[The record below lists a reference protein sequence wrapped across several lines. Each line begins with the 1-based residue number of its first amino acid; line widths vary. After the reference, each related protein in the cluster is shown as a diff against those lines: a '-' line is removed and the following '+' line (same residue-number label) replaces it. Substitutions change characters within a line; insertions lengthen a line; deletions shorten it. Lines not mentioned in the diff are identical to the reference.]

1 MAEDPKSPPP
11 GAAPAAGA
19 PAANA
24 TSAPAAN
31 PAPVGP
37 ANTPPKPTTVKLTV
51 DGRQVEVKPGTNLI
65 DAAKQAGANIPY
77 YCYHPRL
84 SIAANCR
91 MCLVEVS
98 NAPKLVPGCQTPVAE
113 NLAVTTRSPRVKDA
127 QRAVLEFIL
136 LNHPV
141 DCAICDQAGE
151 CKLEDYYMMY
161 DFKPS
166 RLEGSKVMRNK
177 RKVLG
182 PLVVIDQE
190 RCILCTRCVRFME
203 EVPKERQ
210 LGVFGRGSH
219 EVVDIFP
226 GKALDSN
233 YAGNTVD
240 ICPVG
245 ALLSRD
251 YRFKARSWFLSATPS
266 VCTGCSRGCN
276 TFADWFNGST
286 YRYRP
291 RENEAVNKSWMCDQG
306 RLSYKYL
313 NVERVA
319 EPRLGKKA
327 EGQLVPVEQAIAVA
341 AEKLRV
347 ASKLALL
354 ASPVASV
361 EDLMAAFALAK
372 SELKLKTVYVGGRAD
387 GAADQLLMNADKN
400 PNRKGLEILAKA
412 MGLEVKPFTELVAAI
427 NSGAVKSV
435 YAVGAEVPVGQ
446 ADARVVFSKLELF
459 VAQAFNHGEHTD
471 EATVLLPAATHVE
484 EHGTFVNFEGR
495 AQRFVKCYP
504 APGSARAHWQWS
516 SSIARALGG
525 SAVYTSAQQLFAAMA
540 PMVPELA
547 GFDWQKAA
555 PRAVAKK
562 GSINPLAAG
571 GDGRPAGYREWME
584 AR

>member
-1 MAEDPKSPPP
+1 MAD
-11 GAAPAAGA
+11 A
-19 PAANA
+19 
-24 TSAPAAN
+24 
-31 PAPVGP
+31 
-37 ANTPPKPTTVKLTV
+37 PKPTSVKLTV
-51 DGRQVEVKPGTNLI
+51 DGKPVEVKPGTNLI
-65 DAAKQAGANIPY
+65 EAAKQAGAQIPY

-84 SIAANCR
+84 TIAANCR

-113 NLAVTTRSPRVKDA
+113 NLAVQTRSARVKDA
-127 QRAVLEFIL
+127 QRAVLEFLL

-141 DCAICDQAGE
+141 DCSICDQAGE

-166 RLEGSKVMRNK
+166 RLEGGKVLKNK

-203 EVPKERQ
+203 EVAQDRQ

-226 GKALDSN
+226 NKPLDSN

-251 YRFKARSWFLSATPS
+251 FRFKARSWFLSATPS

-276 TFADWFNGST
+276 TYADWFNGVT

-306 RLSYKYL
+306 RLSYKSL
-313 NVERVA
+313 NADRVEDA
-319 EPRLGKKA
+319 RLGKKA
-327 EGQLVPVEQAIAVA
+327 EGKTAVFEQAVASA
-341 AEKLRV
+341 AEKLKV
-347 ASKLALL
+347 GAANLGFL

-361 EDLMAAFALAK
+361 EDLLAGFALAK
-372 SELKLKTVYVGGRAD
+372 QLGLKTVFVGGRAD
-387 GAADQLLMNADKN
+387 GASDKILMQADKN
-400 PNRKGLEILAKA
+400 PNRTGLTQIAKA
-412 MGLEVKPFTELVAAI
+412 NGFEVKPFSALVDDI
-427 NSGAVKSV
+427 NGGKVRSV
-435 YAVGAEVPVGQ
+435 YAVGGEVPVG
-446 ADARVVFSKLELF
+446 ARDAGVVFSKLELF
-459 VAQAFNHGEHTD
+459 VASATNHSELTD
-471 EATVLLPAATHVE
+471 EAHVLLPAATHVE
-484 EHGTFVNFEGR
+484 DHGTFVNFEGR

-504 APGSARAHWQWS
+504 APGNAKPHWQWAS
-516 SSIARALGG
+516 AISRTLGG
-525 SAVYTSAQQLFAAMA
+525 EAAFKTAAEVFAALSTI
-540 PMVPELA
+540 VPELKD
-547 GFDWQKAA
+547 FDWQKAQ
-555 PRAVAKK
+555 PRATARK
-562 GSINPLAAG
+562 GSLHPLSAG